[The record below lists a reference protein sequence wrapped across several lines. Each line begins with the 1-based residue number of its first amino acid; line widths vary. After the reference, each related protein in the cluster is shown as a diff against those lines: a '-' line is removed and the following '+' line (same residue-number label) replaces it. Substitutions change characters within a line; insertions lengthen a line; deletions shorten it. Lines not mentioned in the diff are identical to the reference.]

1 MSGQRPRKSKFAPRV
16 LSGVQP
22 SGILHLG
29 VYFGATKQHIDLQ
42 DEYPGECFYFIADYH
57 AMTTIQ
63 DRELLRKYANNVAL
77 DYLALGLDPAKATF
91 YRQSDVPQVCEL
103 TWIFSCVAGM
113 GLLERAHAYKEKLQQ
128 GLRPSVGLFLY
139 PVLMAADILAV
150 RSTTVPVGE
159 DQGQHLE
166 MTRDIAKSFN
176 AAFGNK
182 VFPLP
187 KARYDI
193 PTVVPGIDGR
203 KMSKSYDN
211 AIPIFADDDEL
222 RLKVGRIK
230 TSPLPL
236 GSPID
241 PESDIVFAIY
251 SLVASPE
258 EQADMRTRY
267 EAGSVG
273 YRQAKAELTE
283 KLREYF
289 LPFKARR
296 RELEQ
301 DADLVED
308 ILSEGARRASAE
320 ITETLELVR
329 ESVGLGRY
337 KDLAAL

>member
-1 MSGQRPRKSKFAPRV
+1 MSDQSPRKSKFAPRV

-57 AMTTIQ
+57 ALTTIH

-77 DYLALGLDPAKATF
+77 DYLALGLDPKKATF

-176 AAFGNK
+176 SAFGKK

-187 KARYDI
+187 RARHDI

-211 AIPIFADDDEL
+211 AIPIFAEDDD
-222 RLKVGRIK
+222 LKSKVARIK

-258 EQADMRTRY
+258 EVSDMRARY

-273 YRQAKAELTE
+273 YRQAKAELAD
-283 KLREYF
+283 KLIGILRTVQGETARVGARPR
-289 LPFKARR
+289 LRGRCSQRR
-296 RELEQ
+296 RPTRRGGDHR
-301 DADLVED
+301 DA
-308 ILSEGARRASAE
+308 
-320 ITETLELVR
+320 
-329 ESVGLGRY
+329 
-337 KDLAAL
+337 

>member
-63 DRELLRKYANNVAL
+63 DRELLRKYANDVAL

-176 AAFGNK
+176 AAFGNR

-187 KARYDI
+187 RARHDI

-222 RLKVGRIK
+222 R
-230 TSPLPL
+230 
-236 GSPID
+236 
-241 PESDIVFAIY
+241 F
-251 SLVASPE
+251 
-258 EQADMRTRY
+258 
-267 EAGSVG
+267 
-273 YRQAKAELTE
+273 
-283 KLREYF
+283 
-289 LPFKARR
+289 
-296 RELEQ
+296 
-301 DADLVED
+301 
-308 ILSEGARRASAE
+308 EGGA
-320 ITETLELVR
+320 
-329 ESVGLGRY
+329 Y
-337 KDLAAL
+337 KDIPSAAWEPYRSGVRHSVCYL